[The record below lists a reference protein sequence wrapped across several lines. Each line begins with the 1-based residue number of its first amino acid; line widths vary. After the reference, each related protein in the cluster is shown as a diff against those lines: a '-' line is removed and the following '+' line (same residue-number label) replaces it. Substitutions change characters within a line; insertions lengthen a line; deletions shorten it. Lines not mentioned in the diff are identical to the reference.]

1 MYEHHLHSPRNSDMQ
16 KIKPGTVKNNLKGI
30 IEKFVASDDAFSFM
44 SSVNKRNTSI
54 LETVFVQS
62 MVKQLGITT
71 YFLTLSYAELRWEE
85 LLGKTKI

>member
-1 MYEHHLHSPRNSDMQ
+1 MYEHHLHSPRNPDMH
-16 KIKPGTVKNNLKGI
+16 KIKPETVKNILKGI